1 MQSLLPRSHYPALE
15 TTAYLN
21 QASLGMMGQPTVD
34 ALQTFVETVGR
45 HGNLYMT
52 DDDEV
57 GYYENLRQQGANIL
71 GSNPDQVA
79 ILSGAS
85 ELFGQLPFLLPAG
98 PDQTVLL
105 LSSDFPAI
113 TRPWLRL
120 QQMGGCTIQ
129 FVDDD
134 PDKDLT
140 ELLCASLTDQTA
152 VLAISYVQYD
162 TGTRID
168 PVKLR
173 QATNAV
179 GAKLVL
185 DVTQAAGAL
194 QISADAWQ
202 ADVVISS
209 GYKWLGGH
217 GGAALAVLA
226 PDLLNQPPPLPGWMG
241 APDPFDFDATR
252 LALAPDARR
261 FTQSTM
267 SYGSLAALTA
277 GIEQLLKIG
286 LNRIE
291 EHAKTL
297 ATELT
302 EKLSGSDWL
311 PFRPIDDP
319 CAAPHIVSLA
329 AKGQDA
335 AQIVKKLHA
344 NGVVCSSRG
353 GRIRV
358 SLAPY
363 NNSADIE
370 RLVNGLHALNV
381 ST

>member
-1 MQSLLPRSHYPALE
+1 MTHPLLPRADYPALQ
-15 TTAYLN
+15 TTVYLN
-21 QASLGMMGQPTVD
+21 QASLGMMGQPAVD
-34 ALQTFVETVGR
+34 ALQSFVETTGR
-45 HGNLYMT
+45 HGNLLMS
-52 DDDEV
+52 DADEV
-57 GYYENLRQQGANIL
+57 SYYENLRQQGAAIL
-71 GSNPDQVA
+71 GSSPDQIA

-85 ELFGQLPFLLPAG
+85 ELFGQLPYLLPVQ
-98 PDQTVLL
+98 PDQTVIL

-120 QQMGGCTIQ
+120 QQMGDCTIK

-134 PDKDLT
+134 PAQDLT
-140 ELLCASLTDQTA
+140 DQLCAEVTDQTA

-173 QATNAV
+173 QATAAV

-194 QISADAWQ
+194 PISADAWQ
-202 ADVVISS
+202 ADVVITS

-226 PDLLNQPPPLPGWMG
+226 KDLLKQPPPLPGWMG

-252 LALAPDARR
+252 LDLAPDARR

-267 SYGSLAALTA
+267 SYGSLAALTT
-277 GIEQLLKIG
+277 GIQQLLQVG
-286 LNRIE
+286 FGPIE
-291 EHAKTL
+291 AHAQAL
-297 ATELT
+297 AEELIAALHGT
-302 EKLSGSDWL
+302 PWN
-311 PFRPIDDP
+311 PFRPITDP
-319 CAAPHIVSLA
+319 AASPHIVSLA
-329 AKGQDA
+329 APGLDA
-335 AQIVKKLHA
+335 AKMVTHLHA

-363 NNSADIE
+363 NNSADVAKLAE
-370 RLVNGLHALNV
+370 VL
-381 ST
+381 SEK

>member
-1 MQSLLPRSHYPALE
+1 MQSLLPRSDYPALE
-15 TTAYLN
+15 TVAYLN
-21 QASLGMMGQPTVD
+21 QASLGMMGQPAVD
-34 ALQTFVETVGR
+34 ALKTFVETTGR
-45 HGNLYMT
+45 HGNLLMT
-52 DDDEV
+52 DEDEV
-57 GYYENLRQQGANIL
+57 SYYENLRQQGASIL
-71 GSNPDQVA
+71 GSSPDQVA

-85 ELFGQLPFLLPAG
+85 ELFGQLPYLIPVR

-134 PDKDLT
+134 PSKDLT
-140 ELLCASLTDQTA
+140 DVLCDSLTDQTA

-168 PVKLR
+168 PIKLR
-173 QATNAV
+173 QATQAV

-194 QISADAWQ
+194 KISADAWHT
-202 ADVVISS
+202 DVVISS

-226 PDLLNQPPPLPGWMG
+226 PDLYQQPPPLPGWMG

-252 LALAPDARR
+252 LTLAPDARR
-261 FTQSTM
+261 YTQSTM

-277 GIEQLLKIG
+277 GIEELLKIG
-286 LNRIE
+286 LKPIE
-291 EHAKTL
+291 AHARAL
-297 ATELT
+297 ADELI
-302 EKLSGSDWL
+302 EKLSDTEWSA
-311 PFRPIDDP
+311 FRPITDP
-319 CAAPHIVSLA
+319 CASPHIISLA
-329 AKGQDA
+329 AEGKDA
-335 AQIVKKLHA
+335 AEAVKYLHA

-363 NNSADIE
+363 NTLADVE
-370 RLVNGLHALNV
+370 RLVDGLRNL
-381 ST
+381 